1 MKYLKSISFITL
13 LSISLGS
20 LVSCSSD
27 EKTKETEISAPV
39 AVDIAK
45 ASSSSENG
53 VSASG
58 QIEASETANISTRVM
73 GYILKINAKVGDQ
86 VKSGQVLV
94 SLNNEDMT
102 AKKAQTEAM
111 MAEANANL
119 QNAQKDYTRFT
130 ALYKQQS
137 ASAKE
142 LDNVTLQFNS
152 AKARLEAAKQMRNEV
167 SAMMNYTTI
176 VAPFSGIITQKLAD
190 EGSLANPGMPILILE
205 KSGNFQISA
214 TIPESE
220 ISKVKL
226 NDLVLVT
233 VKSTGKEFKSKIT
246 EMSPS
251 SQSSGGQYLIKVAV
265 PEEVKKEL
273 FAGMYVNIFI
283 KTKGLT
289 SQKNEDI
296 ILVPKSAIV
305 NKDQLSGLYT
315 ISQNNTALLRWV
327 RLGKVYGNSVEVIS
341 GLDKDETYI
350 LHADGKLFNGAAI
363 LVK

>member
-1 MKYLKSISFITL
+1 MKYLNSISFITI
-13 LSISLGS
+13 LSIGFAS
-20 LVSCSSD
+20 LVSCSSN
-27 EKTKETEISAPV
+27 EKAKETEISAPV
-39 AVDIAK
+39 KVEIAK

-94 SLNNEDMT
+94 SLNNEDMS
-102 AKKAQTEAM
+102 AKKAQAEAM

-142 LDNVTLQFNS
+142 LDNVTLQYNS

-226 NDLVLVT
+226 NDLVSVN

-251 SQSSGGQYLIKVAV
+251 SQSSGGQYLIKVSV
-265 PEEVKKEL
+265 PEEVKKDL
-273 FAGMYVNIFI
+273 YAGMYVNIFV
-283 KTKGLT
+283 KTKGST
-289 SQKNEDI
+289 VQNSEDV
-296 ILVPKSAIV
+296 ILIPQSAIV
-305 NKDQLSGLYT
+305 KKDQLAGLFT
-315 ISQNNTALLRWV
+315 ISQNKTALLRWV

-341 GLDKDETYI
+341 GIDKDETYI
-350 LHADGKLFNGAAI
+350 LHADGKLFNGAAV